1 MLIQREDIDVTFD
14 AREMRHSI
22 EDVIN
27 QIGDSKVLSKE
38 IKEEINFKLIV
49 IKQQVKEIEQIT
61 AIFDKIRKHI
71 LAPVTPVI
79 KKTAKDTLHKL

>member
-1 MLIQREDIDVTFD
+1 MRIIDVTFD

-22 EDVIN
+22 KDVIN

-49 IKQQVKEIEQIT
+49 IKQQAKEIEQIT
-61 AIFDKIRKHI
+61 AIF
-71 LAPVTPVI
+71 
-79 KKTAKDTLHKL
+79 